1 VRCPFCK
8 ADDDRVID
16 SRASNDGFAI
26 RRRRECLGCE
36 RRFTTYERIEESPLR
51 VVKKDERREPFE
63 RRKILLGMIKA
74 SEKRPIPISAL
85 EAATELIE
93 NAVLEKFDTEVPT
106 VFVGQLVME
115 ALKRIDQVAYVRFAS
130 VYREFEDVTEFADAL
145 KQLDDAPEQD
155 EGQKAQK
162 SRSKKAKRPASKT
175 AGEKDGAGAP
185 KRVTQKKS
193 VEGPASSSRSKK
205 RS

>member
-1 VRCPFCK
+1 MRCPFCK

-85 EAATELIE
+85 EAATEQIE

-115 ALKRIDQVAYVRFAS
+115 ALKAIDQVAYVRFAS

-145 KQLDDAPEQD
+145 KQLKHPPGKGGKKRAAKKRATNS
-155 EGQKAQK
+155 GAAGTG
-162 SRSKKAKRPASKT
+162 STSSK
-175 AGEKDGAGAP
+175 G
-185 KRVTQKKS
+185 
-193 VEGPASSSRSKK
+193 SKK

>member
-1 VRCPFCK
+1 MDSSSPMRDGPGRAYVRCPFCK

-85 EAATELIE
+85 EAATEQIE

-115 ALKRIDQVAYVRFAS
+115 ALKAIDQVAYVRFAS

-145 KQLDDAPEQD
+145 KQLKKPAGKGGKKRAAKKRAAKPDAA
-155 EGQKAQK
+155 GT
-162 SRSKKAKRPASKT
+162 SSTSSK
-175 AGEKDGAGAP
+175 G
-185 KRVTQKKS
+185 
-193 VEGPASSSRSKK
+193 SKK